1 MTLIQRSKTTN
12 NWTAVASIG
21 GKRVW
26 HNTQTPNR
34 KKAERRAKVYF
45 DALRDGCVEAADM
58 LANRRGGT
66 IPTIAAVV
74 NYYMMEATCRR
85 ATAVE
90 NANCL
95 LLILNE
101 LYNGD
106 VTKRK
111 SSILTGKVISDWE
124 KLRHSQVSG
133 VKAMHSAKRTIF
145 STVRKAKSVFTKRM
159 QQRYLDAAMHIDV
172 KSFLARSVE
181 NGPSVRYKA
190 PKDKSL
196 APRTFKASE
205 KLRREDP
212 QAFICLLLAM
222 QAGLR
227 KSEIANARLSWLED
241 HVIHV
246 QPDGEYDTKN
256 SHERE
261 VPVNGDT
268 YKTLIELLGEKMSS
282 DYAKHSDEYILS
294 GNKTE
299 RTDLVFR
306 RLNKWLADLGWTH
319 SDKRTHELRKW
330 YGSQVSKL
338 GGLHAAQHLLGH
350 MDYST
355 TDRYYADPGA
365 NVVLKSTG

>member
-12 NWTAVASIG
+12 NWTAVESIN

-45 DALRDGCVEAADM
+45 DALRDGCIEAADM
-58 LANRRGGT
+58 LTNRKGGT
-66 IPTIAAVV
+66 IPTIAAVI
-74 NYYMMEATCRR
+74 NYYMAEATCRR

-95 LLILNE
+95 LLILND
-101 LYNGD
+101 LYKGD
-106 VTKRK
+106 VIKRK

-268 YKTLIELLGEKMSS
+268 YQTLIELLGEKMSS
-282 DYAKHSDEYILS
+282 DYAKHSGEYILS

>member
-1 MTLIQRSKTTN
+1 MTLIQRSKATG
-12 NWTAVASIG
+12 NWTAVESIG

-45 DALRDGCVEAADM
+45 DALRDGCIEAADM
-58 LANRRGGT
+58 LTNRKGGT

-74 NYYMMEATCRR
+74 NYYMEEATCRH

-95 LLILNE
+95 LLILND

-111 SSILTGKVISDWE
+111 SSVLTGKVISDWE
-124 KLRHSQVSG
+124 KLRHSQVTG

-196 APRTFKASE
+196 APRTFKASG
-205 KLRREDP
+205 KLRTEDP
-212 QAFICLLLAM
+212 QAFIAFLLAM

-227 KSEIANARLSWLED
+227 KSEIANAKLSWLED
-241 HVIHV
+241 HIIHV

-268 YKTLIELLGEKMSS
+268 YQMLIELLGEKMSS
-282 DYAKHSDEYILS
+282 DYAKYSGEYILS

-306 RLNKWLADLGWTH
+306 RLNKWLEGLGWTH
-319 SDKRTHELRKW
+319 SNKRTHELRKW

-365 NVVLKSTG
+365 NVVLKSSG